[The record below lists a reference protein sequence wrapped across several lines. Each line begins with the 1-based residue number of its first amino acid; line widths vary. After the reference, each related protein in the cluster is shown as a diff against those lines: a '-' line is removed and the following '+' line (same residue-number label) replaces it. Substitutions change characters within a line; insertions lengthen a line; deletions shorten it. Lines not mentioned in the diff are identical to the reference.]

1 MKKNSTDSKSKSLQ
15 NISPLYT
22 LGSVV
27 LVQWEDA
34 KIIDAGPWVEE
45 KEYAYTPYV
54 VSTVGFVL
62 SHSEEGIV
70 LTDSVAKGLTG
81 CVHQIPAKM
90 TLEITLLKSP

>member
-1 MKKNSTDSKSKSLQ
+1 MKKNSTDLRSKNSPNTKLAKGSL
-15 NISPLYT
+15 
-22 LGSVV
+22 V

-62 SHSEEGIV
+62 SHSEEGII

-90 TLEITLLKSP
+90 TLEIILLKSP